1 MKFSKI
7 VTLLFS
13 LVAITLM
20 GTSLAQAVD
29 IPPIYG
35 VGALFTVASAPQ
47 MITFISFKIGQPV
60 TWFITNRK
68 TLLYAGISPE
78 IWLAEVMEDFRP
90 NTSFISEA
98 RNLDAWV
105 NANSINLA
113 EAGADPAV
121 LENNAIFPI
130 SMAQRADTPFNIA
143 LDTHD
148 TETTVVQNLE
158 QVEASYDK
166 MASVVAG
173 HKAALQK
180 RAGLKAAYKWAP
192 SANGT
197 YTPLLD
203 CTGATFNGL
212 KMPELENIVSLDA
225 EMNKKDFPMG
235 RTLVLDPYHY
245 AALVKEDMKL
255 FKNVLTN
262 GGMLFN
268 FKMFVHSNNP
278 VYHKSTGV
286 KAAYRAAA
294 TANDA
299 PSSIIFVNSEVGVA
313 IGDYEVFA
321 QYKCPDVKGDKIN
334 FQQRILLAS
343 LRSKAYGALK
353 SVAA

>member
-1 MKFSKI
+1 MKISKI
-7 VTLLFS
+7 ITVLFT
-13 LVAITLM
+13 LVAISLM

-29 IPPIYG
+29 LPPLYG
-35 VGALFTVASAPQ
+35 VGALFAISSAPQ
-47 MITFISFKIGQPV
+47 VITFISYKIGQPV
-60 TWFITNRK
+60 TWFNSTGGK
-68 TLLYAGISPE
+68 LLYVGISPE

-113 EAGADPAV
+113 EAGADPEV
-121 LENNAIFPI
+121 LENNTIFPI
-130 SMAQRADTPFNIA
+130 PMAQRADTPFNIA

-148 TETTVVQNLE
+148 TLTTVVQNLE
-158 QVEASYDK
+158 QIEASYDK

-173 HKAALQK
+173 HKESLRK
-180 RAGLKAAYKWAP
+180 RAGLKAAYKWSP
-192 SANGT
+192 SVNGA
-197 YTPLLD
+197 YSPVLD

-212 KMPELENIVSLDA
+212 KMPQLEDIVSLDS

-278 VYHKSTGV
+278 VYHKTTGA

-334 FQQRILLAS
+334 FQQRILMS
-343 LRSKAYGALK
+343 TLRSKAFGALK